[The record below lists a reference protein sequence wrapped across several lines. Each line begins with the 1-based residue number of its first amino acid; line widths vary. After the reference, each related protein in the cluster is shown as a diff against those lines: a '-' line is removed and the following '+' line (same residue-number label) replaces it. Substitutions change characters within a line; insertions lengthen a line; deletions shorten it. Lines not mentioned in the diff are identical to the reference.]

1 MNWRKIIFLSLAVAL
16 AGVILLAGIARWSDS
31 SSGEKQSSYAADSS
45 QLAGPVSEEVLARGE
60 YLAKLGDC
68 GACHSTAGQP
78 EFSGGLKM
86 ALPIGAIYTT
96 NITPDKTYGIGRFS
110 LADFDR
116 ALRFGVANGHSLYPA
131 MPYPSYAIIKR
142 EDVAAL
148 YAYFKFGV
156 APAAVPNKKS
166 DILFPLSMRWPLTY
180 WRLVFAPKPKPFDA
194 STFAD
199 AAIAQGAYFVEGLGH
214 CGECHTPRGLALQV
228 KAQRG
233 GDGNEF
239 LSGAA
244 VENWYAPSLRSGGS
258 DTIGEWSESQVARFL
273 QTGVNHSGI
282 AFGSMS
288 DVIVNSTQYL
298 STEDAEATA
307 KYLKTLQSPVA
318 TNRARFAYD
327 ERTDRKLAS
336 GDATE
341 RGALLYLDNCA
352 ACHRP
357 DGRGYEGVFPGLAG
371 NPVVEAENPLSLV
384 SVVLLGSRTSR
395 TPATP
400 AQFSMPAFAWRL
412 TDQDAADIV
421 SFIRGSWGNDA
432 TPIEAPTVAA
442 LRSSSVPRAVSR
454 LHGATC
460 APVSRPLGSGPRS
473 AGSACTGA
481 GGR

>member
-1 MNWRKIIFLSLAVAL
+1 VNWRRIILLSIAAAL
-16 AGVILLAGIARWSDS
+16 FGIIVLAGIARWWDS
-31 SSGEKQSSYAADSS
+31 SAGEKASYYAADNS
-45 QLAGPVSEEVLARGE
+45 QLGGSASKEMLARGE

-68 GACHSTAGQP
+68 GACHSTAGRP
-78 EFSGGLKM
+78 PFSGGLKM

-96 NITPDKTYGIGRFS
+96 NITPDNTYGIGRLS

-142 EDVAAL
+142 DDLSAL

-156 APAAVPNKKS
+156 APAAVPNRYN

-180 WRLVFAPKPKPFDA
+180 WRLAFAPKPKPFDA

-199 AAIAQGAYFVEGLGH
+199 ATIARGAYFVEGLGH
-214 CGECHTPRGLALQV
+214 CGECHTPRGMALQV
-228 KAQRG
+228 KAQTHR
-233 GDGNEF
+233 DGNEF
-239 LSGAA
+239 LRGAP

-258 DTIGEWSESQVARFL
+258 DTIGEWSDSQIARFL
-273 QTGVNHSGI
+273 QTGVSHSGI

-288 DVIVNSTQYL
+288 EVIVNSTQYL
-298 STEDAEATA
+298 TPEDAAATA
-307 KYLKTLQSPVA
+307 IYLKTLQGPVTA
-318 TNRARFAYD
+318 DRARFAYN
-327 ERTDRKLAS
+327 ERTNRELAS
-336 GDATE
+336 GDATD

-357 DGRGYEGVFPGLAG
+357 DGRGYEGVFPSLAG
-371 NPVVEAENPLSLV
+371 NPVVEAENPMSLV
-384 SVVLLGSRTSR
+384 SVVLLGSKTSR

-432 TPIEAPTVAA
+432 TPIEPRTVAA
-442 LRSSSVPRAVSR
+442 LRPS
-454 LHGATC
+454 
-460 APVSRPLGSGPRS
+460 RS
-473 AGSACTGA
+473 AAN
-481 GGR
+481 

>member
-1 MNWRKIIFLSLAVAL
+1 MNWRRIIFLSLTVAL
-16 AGVILLAGIARWSDS
+16 AGVILLAGIARLSDS
-31 SSGEKQSSYAADSS
+31 SSGERESFYAADSS
-45 QLAGPVSEEVLARGE
+45 QLAGPVGQEMLARGE

-78 EFSGGLKM
+78 AFSGGLKM

-233 GDGNEF
+233 RDGNEF

-258 DTIGEWSESQVARFL
+258 DTIGAWSESQVARFL

-384 SVVLLGSRTSR
+384 SVVLLGSKTSR

-421 SFIRGSWGNDA
+421 SFIRSSWGNDA
-432 TPIEAPTVAA
+432 TPIEARTVAA
-442 LRSSSVPRAVSR
+442 LRSS
-454 LHGATC
+454 
-460 APVSRPLGSGPRS
+460 RPASN
-473 AGSACTGA
+473 
-481 GGR
+481 

>member
-1 MNWRKIIFLSLAVAL
+1 MNRRKTIFLSLAAAL
-16 AGVILLAGIARWSDS
+16 AGVVLLAGIARWSDS
-31 SSGEKQSSYAADSS
+31 SSGEKESFYAADSS
-45 QLAGPVSEEVLARGE
+45 QLAGAVSQEILARGE

-78 EFSGGLKM
+78 PFSGGLKM

-96 NITPDKTYGIGRFS
+96 NITPDKTYGIGRFG

-131 MPYPSYAIIKR
+131 MPYPSYAIITR
-142 EDVAAL
+142 DDVAAL

-156 APAAVPNKKS
+156 APAAVANRQS

-180 WRLVFAPKPKPFDA
+180 WRLVFAPKPKPFDPA
-194 STFAD
+194 NFAD
-199 AAIAQGAYFVEGLGH
+199 ATIARGAYFVEGLGH

-228 KAQRG
+228 KAQRDR
-233 GDGNEF
+233 DGNDF
-239 LSGAA
+239 LRGAP
-244 VENWYAPSLRSGGS
+244 VENWYAPSLRSGGP
-258 DTIGEWSESQVARFL
+258 DTIGAWSASQIARFL

-298 STEDAEATA
+298 TAEDAAATA
-307 KYLKTLQSPVA
+307 KYLKTLKDPLT
-318 TNRARFAYD
+318 TNRAQFAYSD
-327 ERTDRKLAS
+327 RTDRKLAS
-336 GDATE
+336 GDATD

-357 DGRGYEGVFPGLAG
+357 DGRGYEGVFPSLAG
-371 NPVVEAENPLSLV
+371 NPVVEADNPMSLL
-384 SVVLLGSRTSR
+384 SVVLLGSKTSR
-395 TPATP
+395 TPTTP

-421 SFIRGSWGNDA
+421 SFIRSSWGNDA
-432 TPIEAPTVAA
+432 TPVEVPTVAA
-442 LRSSSVPRAVSR
+442 LRSS
-454 LHGATC
+454 
-460 APVSRPLGSGPRS
+460 RPDSN
-473 AGSACTGA
+473 
-481 GGR
+481 